1 LVDILLQ
8 TNHVICDYLKAIWD
22 PELYIDLDD
31 TILHE
36 IRMSDDPKLD
46 NARQLIKRFDSR
58 GQYTFVG
65 EKGLSKAVADEHL
78 NITEED
84 VIEFAEGDLK
94 VGEISVRKFYINM
107 GMKDQNPMKD
117 VRYYDKKELNQ
128 CFTREN
134 YEISLMMPEKY
145 ESHVLRMFVKDDKKF
160 Q

>member
-1 LVDILLQ
+1 MHGLGNVYKTEGD
-8 TNHVICDYLKAIWD
+8 LKAARCHYEESLQI
-22 PELYIDLDD
+22 ER
-31 TILHE
+31 TIHGDRPHHDIAASLH
-36 IRMSDDPKLD
+36 
-46 NARQLIKRFDSR
+46 
-58 GQYTFVG
+58 
-65 EKGLSKAVADEHL
+65 GLGNVC
-78 NITEED
+78 I
-84 VIEFAEGDLK
+84 AEGDLK